1 MQGALA
7 IGAAICAFLTIASPQ
22 AMAQGQSSVTI
33 MQGAV
38 VCPSQGDLVVFVNS
52 GAMMPGCRHLAL
64 DTPSVQV
71 GPVDHGIVP
80 VRVGASTTWWVLEA
94 SIRRH

>member
-22 AMAQGQSSVTI
+22 AKAQGQSSVTI

-38 VCPSQGDLVVFVNS
+38 VCLSHGDLVVFVNS
-52 GAMMPGCRHLAL
+52 GAMMPGCRRLAL

-71 GPVDHGIVP
+71 GPADHGIVP
-80 VRVGASTTWWVLEA
+80 VRAGASMWWVLEA

>member
-7 IGAAICAFLTIASPQ
+7 IGAAISAFLTIASPQ
-22 AMAQGQSSVTI
+22 AKAQGQSSVTI

-38 VCPSQGDLVVFVNS
+38 VCLSHGDLVVFANS
-52 GAMMPGCRHLAL
+52 GAMMPGCRRLAR
-64 DTPSVQV
+64 DTPSMQI
-71 GPVDHGIVP
+71 GPVDHGILP
-80 VRVGASTTWWVLEA
+80 VRAGASTWWVLEA